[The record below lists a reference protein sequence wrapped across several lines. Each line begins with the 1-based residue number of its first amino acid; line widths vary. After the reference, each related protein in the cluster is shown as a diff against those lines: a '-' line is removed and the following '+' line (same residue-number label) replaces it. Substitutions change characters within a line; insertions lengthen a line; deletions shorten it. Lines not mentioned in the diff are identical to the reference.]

1 MEYPSGLCLI
11 EGPSSLQSFGS
22 GCTKPWIPVWTLV
35 LHITLRSMGRLRE
48 WIRSLRVCWEL
59 VLCSTEW
66 VGIRVYRTLTFHT
79 TIATKRVL
87 RWHRLRCYI
96 VVAVE
101 PPLLW
106 NETGER
112 QVFGPDILHDAERQ
126 VWMVRENLR
135 IAQSRQ
141 KCYANHRWRELSFE
155 VGGYVYL
162 KVSPMR
168 GLWCFNVRGK
178 LAPRFIGSFKIM
190 EKRGEVVYQLELPP

>member
-11 EGPSSLQSFGS
+11 DGPSSLQSFGR

-48 WIRSLRVCWEL
+48 WIRSLRICWEL

-66 VGIRVYRTLTFHT
+66 VGIRVYRTLTFLT

-101 PPLLW
+101 PHCFGMRPENDKFLDPTYYMMLRDKSGWWERTWGLRSWGRRVMPIIGEENWVSRLEVMCTSRCHLW
-106 NETGER
+106 EDYDVSMYEASSHLGS
-112 QVFGPDILHDAERQ
+112 L
-126 VWMVRENLR
+126 VR
-135 IAQSRQ
+135 SRS
-141 KCYANHRWRELSFE
+141 WRRE
-155 VGGYVYL
+155 V
-162 KVSPMR
+162 K
-168 GLWCFNVRGK
+168 
-178 LAPRFIGSFKIM
+178 
-190 EKRGEVVYQLELPP
+190 